1 VTGRVGTAGG
11 AGAAAFWLV
20 AWLLLSF
27 AAGTA
32 FAESP
37 ARLRQEKA
45 RLEEAKREAARK
57 ADELA
62 EAIRRER
69 TTRKRVSE
77 LTSRLNQKRRE
88 IARMDQRLTGLNRE
102 IMRQEARVRA
112 LEEEKSRKE
121 QEISVAALLAFMIA
135 RDGKWGAFREARD
148 ERLRY
153 FARRVLEE
161 ELLDYGRLA
170 ASKEE
175 VEAKLTGTVRELSLS
190 ERRRGREERV
200 GERLASQQE
209 EHARRLREIAREKER
224 KEKELAALRARIA
237 GFESLISRIERM
249 VREQEQ
255 QKRRV
260 PPGATKFSAVPG
272 GLTQP
277 LSGRIVTRFGKLHD
291 PVFGVDL
298 ENRGVEIEA
307 AAGSPIR
314 AIGAGEVVFVGT
326 VPGFGNVLILQHG
339 SGLFSVYGKAGSYM
353 PRHGQRVATGE
364 VIGRLPSNPGGKS
377 VLYLE
382 LRAAG
387 TAIDPLSVIAFPR

>member
-1 VTGRVGTAGG
+1 VTGRIGPA
-11 AGAAAFWLV
+11 AAAAFWLA
-20 AWLLLSF
+20 AWLLLSI

-37 ARLRQEKA
+37 DRLRQEKA
-45 RLEEAKREAARK
+45 RLEETKRKAARK

-69 TTRKRVSE
+69 TTRKRVTE
-77 LTSRLNQKRRE
+77 LSSRLNQKRRE
-88 IARMDQRLTGLNRE
+88 IERMDRRLAALNRE
-102 IMRQEARVRA
+102 IARQEAKARA

-121 QEISVAALLAFMIA
+121 QEISVAALLAFLIA
-135 RDGKWGAFREARD
+135 RDGQGGPFLGARD

-153 FARRVLEE
+153 FARKVLEE
-161 ELLDYGRLA
+161 ELSDYGRLA

-190 ERRRGREERV
+190 ERKKVREERI
-200 GERLASQQE
+200 GERLASQQDA
-209 EHARRLREIAREKER
+209 HARRLREIARDKER

-237 GFESLISRIERM
+237 GFESFISRIERM
-249 VREQEQ
+249 IREQER
-255 QKRRV
+255 QKRKA
-260 PPGATKFSAVPG
+260 PPGATKFAAVPG
-272 GLTQP
+272 GLTPP
-277 LSGRIVTRFGKLHD
+277 LSGRIVTRFGKRHD

-307 AAGSPIR
+307 AGGSPIR
-314 AIGAGEVVFVGT
+314 AVGAGEVVFVGT

-353 PRHGQRVATGE
+353 RKHGQRVAAGE
-364 VIGRLPSNPGGKS
+364 IVGHLPPGPNGKS

-382 LRAAG
+382 LRTAG